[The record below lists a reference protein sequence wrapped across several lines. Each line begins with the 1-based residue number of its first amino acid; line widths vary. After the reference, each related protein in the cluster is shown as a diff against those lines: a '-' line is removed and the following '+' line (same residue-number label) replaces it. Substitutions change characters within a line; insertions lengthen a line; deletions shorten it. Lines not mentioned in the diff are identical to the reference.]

1 MTQSPPHVLY
11 GRLSDKELKDKI
23 CLLASQRATNYAGR
37 DLAEMRKEHKRRQNV
52 RLAQKEV
59 RAYNKKMKDNSLSLE
74 EKKMLERPEKGRKFK
89 KGEFMAGMSPK
100 QEKFCMEY
108 LATGDTLTAYKAA
121 GYALADSD
129 GENRQ
134 RASRVFAQEK
144 IKQRI
149 NDLRDEAI
157 DRMAWSAD
165 HVLHRLDEVYK
176 HALDNGDYTN
186 ANRSIEA
193 VAKHLGMFVDR
204 TESKI
209 KMSSFSNDTDKDA
222 VEKDIA
228 KLAEIAGLKVIS
240 GGKEE

>member
-1 MTQSPPHVLY
+1 
-11 GRLSDKELKDKI
+11 
-23 CLLASQRATNYAGR
+23 
-37 DLAEMRKEHKRRQNV
+37 
-52 RLAQKEV
+52 
-59 RAYNKKMKDNSLSLE
+59 
-74 EKKMLERPEKGRKFK
+74 
-89 KGEFMAGMSPK
+89 
-100 QEKFCMEY
+100 MEY

-121 GYALADSD
+121 GYALADTD

-165 HVLHRLDEVYK
+165 HVLHRLDEVYQ
-176 HALDNGDYTN
+176 HALNNGDYTN